1 MSATNKRAESPDPEA
16 VEEDEKQYGN
26 GPLTLEELD
35 QQYAFLSTRFTRCA
49 STHTKTDTRTGHEI
63 TPKHSSSLNS
73 TSPSSTLSLNV
84 NPILRELRPR
94 PRRQQPRAVPVDA
107 ARTHL
112 RSHITNSGDTSLS
125 ASWRDGAPTWATT
138 STRPCAS
145 SCRIRIAI
153 AVCMA

>member
-1 MSATNKRAESPDPEA
+1 MSATKKRTKSPDPEA

-35 QQYAFLSTRFTRCA
+35 QQYAFFSPQFARSAFA
-49 STHTKTDTRTGHEI
+49 HTKADTPTGHEI
-63 TPKHSSSLNS
+63 TPKHSSSPNS

-84 NPILRELRPR
+84 NPIPLEPRPQ
-94 PRRQQPRAVPVDA
+94 PRRQQPRAVPAGA

-112 RSHITNSGDTSLS
+112 RFRITNSGGTSLS
-125 ASWRDGAPTWATT
+125 ASWRDGAQTWATT